1 MAGIDPIMIMLVV
14 ISFGVG
20 FAIWYFREDLFTKRT
35 RKTITE
41 AQIEERLVQI
51 RQLARSSH
59 FRDAS
64 LLMWDTFRIGAR
76 DFIGV
81 TRAPAQTAR
90 DLGMAVMTR
99 TGGAIDPQ
107 SLNSIVT
114 VFEKARYSNVPMTI
128 TEFND
133 ALSGLHSFLQVA
145 TSMAPQVGGEEIP
158 EEV

>member
-1 MAGIDPIMIMLVV
+1 MAIDPLLIILVV
-14 ISFGVG
+14 GGFGIG
-20 FAIWYFREDLFTKRT
+20 FAVWYFRESIMPQKA

-51 RQLARSSH
+51 RQLARQQN

-76 DFIGV
+76 DFLGV
-81 TRAPAQTAR
+81 QRAPAQTAR
-90 DLGMAVMTR
+90 DMGMAVMTR
-99 TGGAIDPQ
+99 SGGGLDPQ
-107 SLNSIVT
+107 SLNNIVS

-133 ALSGLHSFLQVA
+133 ALSGLHTFLQIATAMAVA
-145 TSMAPQVGGEEIP
+145 AAGESA
-158 EEV
+158 EVEA

>member
-1 MAGIDPIMIMLVV
+1 MAINPLLIILIVV
-14 ISFGVG
+14 SFGVG
-20 FAIWYFREDLFTKRT
+20 FAVWYFREDIFKKRA

-51 RQLARSSH
+51 RQLARQQN
-59 FRDAS
+59 FREAS

-99 TGGAIDPQ
+99 TGGGIDPQ

-133 ALSGLHSFLQVA
+133 ALSGLHTFLQVA
-145 TSMAPQVGGEEIP
+145 TAMAPQVTTEVVEE
-158 EEV
+158 EAY

>member
-1 MAGIDPIMIMLVV
+1 MAIDPLLIIAIVGA
-14 ISFGVG
+14 FGIG
-20 FAIWYFREDLFTKRT
+20 FAVWYFRESIIPQKA

-51 RQLARSSH
+51 RQLARQQN

-76 DFIGV
+76 DFLGV
-81 TRAPAQTAR
+81 QRGPAQTAR

-99 TGGAIDPQ
+99 SAGALDPQ
-107 SLNSIVT
+107 SLNNIVS

-133 ALSGLHSFLQVA
+133 ALSGLHTFLQVA
-145 TSMAPQVGGEEIP
+145 TAMAIEAAGVGAEQ
-158 EEV
+158 EV

>member
-1 MAGIDPIMIMLVV
+1 MAINSLLIALIAV
-14 ISFGVG
+14 SFAIG
-20 FAIWYFREDLFTKRT
+20 FAIWYFRESILPQKV

-51 RQLARSSH
+51 RQLARQQN
-59 FRDAS
+59 FREAS

-76 DFIGV
+76 DFLGV
-81 TRAPAQTAR
+81 QRGPSQTAR
-90 DLGMAVMTR
+90 DLGMNVMTN

-107 SLNSIVT
+107 SLNNIVT

-133 ALSGLHSFLQVA
+133 GLSGLHTFLQVA
-145 TSMAPQVGGEEIP
+145 TAMVATATGEAA
-158 EEV
+158 EEEEY

>member
-1 MAGIDPIMIMLVV
+1 MAIDPLLIILVV
-14 ISFGVG
+14 GGFGIG
-20 FAIWYFREDLFTKRT
+20 FAVWYFRESLMPQRA

-51 RQLARSSH
+51 RQLARQQN

-76 DFIGV
+76 DFLGV
-81 TRAPAQTAR
+81 QRAPAQTAR
-90 DLGMAVMTR
+90 DMGMAVMTR
-99 TGGAIDPQ
+99 SGGGLDPQ
-107 SLNSIVT
+107 SLNNIVS

-133 ALSGLHSFLQVA
+133 ALSGLHTFLQIA
-145 TSMAPQVGGEEIP
+145 TAMAIEAAGEGAEI
-158 EEV
+158 EA